1 MPVVTQTRLQTS
13 VFLAACGICSQ
24 PQPMVSHGILHS
36 HFGKPGAALLKKGG
50 LEPAANLNS
59 VSAPNGDE
67 DMEVDV
73 VAMGNGKFGYWGDA
87 GWVEIDPD
95 LLRQYSL
102 SFIWFLRWISD
113 SLQIS
118 KRVDAKE
125 ILSNRV
131 WFIGDA
137 KFDRQTIPVFFARQI
152 QSSQVIGA
160 LRQELKAAHKGKAV
174 IILTSASTLDPI
186 DISHDTKIITLP
198 DFLEN
203 SEYLKIDRPRIQA
216 LLGSPMPTDGFSNG
230 FRTARFNGQDYSF
243 TKKQAA
249 VIEALHEAGKPTHK
263 TEFMSLHSAQDDPK
277 GLFRGAGG
285 KYHAAWDV
293 IIKFDSQGN
302 YWLAT

>member
-67 DMEVDV
+67 DIEVDV

-203 SEYLKIDRPRIQA
+203 SEYLKIDRQEFKLCSAAQCRPMVLAADFVQRVSTDRIILLLKNKRLSSKLFTMQENQHIKRNSCLCIQLKMTPRVYSEV
-216 LLGSPMPTDGFSNG
+216 LGGNTM
-230 FRTARFNGQDYSF
+230 Q
-243 TKKQAA
+243 
-249 VIEALHEAGKPTHK
+249 
-263 TEFMSLHSAQDDPK
+263 
-277 GLFRGAGG
+277 RGM
-285 KYHAAWDV
+285 
-293 IIKFDSQGN
+293 
-302 YWLAT
+302 